1 VSVLTITPPMQF
13 LKFKLD
19 LYFMSAKTGLEIFS
33 NILKIKIQDNFD
45 RSVLRQSNRQVR
57 LNRNSAQN
65 YPQVKIWLTLWTI
78 VFEMLYKSKEE
89 FVILL
94 SIYHVTCHFT
104 GPKKVHL
111 DLSLWQTRGRKN
123 LFECYWPPPPKAR
136 ETMVWYIDPIGAST
150 TVVKACNIS

>member
-1 VSVLTITPPMQF
+1 MQF

-104 GPKKVHL
+104 GPKKLHL

-123 LFECYWPPPPKAR
+123 LFECYWHPPPRPGR
-136 ETMVWYIDPIGAST
+136 RWFGTLTRLGQVLQ
-150 TVVKACNIS
+150 